1 MKKYTRSEKIEIA
14 RQMIAEGR
22 REEAEEFCKKSQI
35 AANVFEKLCRE
46 VAERNGMC
54 ENKSMKK
61 SEMTV
66 SMPLTTWE
74 EYEEYKKRY
83 IALTERLAA
92 CFDDTLFKS
101 GGSQSV
107 EFDSAKSLEICR
119 EYLPYSM
126 QKADIEIRV

>member
-1 MKKYTRSEKIEIA
+1 MKKYTRSEKIEIV

-22 REEAEEFCKKSQI
+22 KEEAEEFCKKSQI

-74 EYEEYKKRY
+74 EYEGYKDRY
-83 IALTERLAA
+83 SALVKRLAG
-92 CFDDTLFKS
+92 CFDDSLAKA
-101 GGSQSV
+101 GASQSV
-107 EFDSAKSLEICR
+107 DFDVKKSLDICR
-119 EYLPYSM
+119 DFMPYSM
-126 QKADIEIRV
+126 QDSDIEIKV